1 MTEPAREPTNI
12 ILVGPMAA
20 GKSRIGRELAERC
33 GLRLVDAD
41 AEIER
46 EAGASIALIFE
57 REGEAGFRK
66 RERAMLAGLLTQ
78 DGMVLATG
86 GGAVLDAGT
95 RALLSDR
102 GFVVHLHASP
112 ATQLARAAGDTG
124 RPLLQHPDP
133 ATVLQTLAIQR
144 DPLYAAVSA
153 MRIDTDGLAPSQ
165 VCSRIVAGL
174 PTCLGIGAD
183 A

>member
-1 MTEPAREPTNI
+1 MTEPAREPRNI
-12 ILVGPMAA
+12 NLVGPMAA

-33 GLRLVDAD
+33 RLQLVDAD

-46 EAGASIALIFE
+46 EAGASIAAIFE
-57 REGEAGFRK
+57 REGEAGFRN
-66 RERAMLAGLLTQ
+66 RERAMLAGLLMQT
-78 DGMVLATG
+78 GMVLATG

-112 ATQLARAAGDTG
+112 ATQLARAAGDTT

-133 ATVLQTLAIQR
+133 ASVLDALATER
-144 DPLYAAVSA
+144 DPLYAEVAA
-153 MRIDTDGLAPSQ
+153 LRIDTDGFTPSQ
-165 VCSRIVAGL
+165 VCARIVAGL
-174 PTCLGIGAD
+174 PNWLLTGAN